1 MKRRGPGAVR
11 PLCGA
16 ALAAA
21 LLLPVAAPAAAG
33 QASAVPAADGKRQ
46 ELPPM
51 PSALDPRAD
60 AVECTAASREKAE
73 KQDWS
78 RQRLD
83 LARVHQHGTGAG
95 TTVALVDTGVS
106 TDAAGL
112 GGRVT
117 ARGAA
122 GDDCVGHGTFLA
134 GLIVGEGWGRTR
146 LPGVAPEAE
155 LLALR
160 GTDERGSADAALVA
174 EAVRDATAAG
184 ADVIAVGVALPERD
198 KELTSAVAEAVDAGA
213 VVVAAATPDPP
224 HAGATRE
231 TPARTYW
238 PAGEPGVLSVADML
252 PSGARPGDA
261 LPTDGVDLV
270 APGAGVVSGGPRGDG
285 HYLGAGASVAAA
297 YTAGTAALIRA
308 ARPDDTPEE
317 IVHRLT
323 ATAYPA
329 DIPQLDAYAALT
341 TVLGDAPVRAQAA
354 AGPVTVRDTASA
366 DRVANRATV
375 FVLLGTAGVLAVLW
389 AVVAVPRARARGWR
403 PADTGRD

>member
-1 MKRRGPGAVR
+1 VKRRGTGAVR

-16 ALAAA
+16 ALAAT
-21 LLLPVAAPAAAG
+21 LLLPVAAPAVAG
-33 QASAVPAADGKRQ
+33 PASAAPAADGKRQ
-46 ELPPM
+46 GLPPM
-51 PSALDPRAD
+51 PSALDPGAD

-83 LARVHQHGTGAG
+83 LVRTHQHGTGAG
-95 TTVALVDTGVS
+95 TTVALVDTGV
-106 TDAAGL
+106 
-112 GGRVT
+112 R
-117 ARGAA
+117 
-122 GDDCVGHGTFLA
+122 TFLA
-134 GLIVGEGWGRTR
+134 GLIVGEGWGTTR
-146 LPGVAPEAE
+146 LPGVAPGAE
-155 LLALR
+155 LLGLR

-174 EAVRDATAAG
+174 RAVRDATAAG
-184 ADVIAVGVALPERD
+184 ADVIAIGVALPKRD
-198 KELTSAVAEAVDAGA
+198 EGLTSAVAEAIDAGA

-224 HAGATRE
+224 TGNATRE
-231 TPARTYW
+231 TPTRTYW

-252 PSGARPGDA
+252 PGGDRPDDA
-261 LPTDGVDLV
+261 LPTADLDLA

-329 DIPQLDAYAALT
+329 DTPQLDAYAALT
-341 TVLGDAPVRAQAA
+341 TVLDDADAPARTRAA

-366 DRVANRATV
+366 DRAVDRATV

-389 AVVAVPRARARGWR
+389 AVIAVPRARARGWR

>member
-1 MKRRGPGAVR
+1 MKRRGPGAAR

-21 LLLPVAAPAAAG
+21 LLLPVAAAE
-33 QASAVPAADGKRQ
+33 QASAAPAADGKRQ

-83 LARVHQHGTGAG
+83 LARAHQHGTGAG

-174 EAVRDATAAG
+174 GAVRDATAAG
-184 ADVIAVGVALPERD
+184 ADVIAVGVALPKRD
-198 KELTSAVAEAVDAGA
+198 EELTSAVAEAIDAGA

-231 TPARTYW
+231 TPPAPTGRPASPECSPSPTCS
-238 PAGEPGVLSVADML
+238 PAGPVRATPCRPTASTSSRPAPAWSPAARAATATTWGRRLRRRRLHRRDRRTGPRRPPG
-252 PSGARPGDA
+252 RH
-261 LPTDGVDLV
+261 
-270 APGAGVVSGGPRGDG
+270 PRGD
-285 HYLGAGASVAAA
+285 
-297 YTAGTAALIRA
+297 
-308 ARPDDTPEE
+308 RPPAD
-317 IVHRLT
+317 VHRLPGGH
-323 ATAYPA
+323 PA
-329 DIPQLDAYAALT
+329 ARRLRGPHH
-341 TVLGDAPVRAQAA
+341 RA
-354 AGPVTVRDTASA
+354 G
-366 DRVANRATV
+366 
-375 FVLLGTAGVLAVLW
+375 
-389 AVVAVPRARARGWR
+389 
-403 PADTGRD
+403 